1 MRKSCLKPDKEL
13 IEELCNKYGEDVRNA
28 VTDAII
34 SKNEDFQKVHKPIC
48 DIEDF
53 KEYHRHLIQLRP
65 DVAMLIHIF
74 HMDDDDTWESIWLR
88 DNNKYSIEDFDCIK
102 ESAHQLI
109 LQLEGNWCDLFIEAL
124 RDECNQILED
134 SNRKKET
141 LLQKKSKCRTIKT
154 TNRICPKSIK
164 KI

>member
-1 MRKSCLKPDKEL
+1 MRKSCLKPDKEF

-134 SNRKKET
+134 SDRKKET
-141 LLQKKSKCRTIKT
+141 SFQKKQSVEPSKQQIEYAP
-154 TNRICPKSIK
+154 NL
-164 KI
+164 

>member
-34 SKNEDFQKVHKPIC
+34 SKNEDFQKAHKPIC

-53 KEYHRHLIQLRP
+53 
-65 DVAMLIHIF
+65 
-74 HMDDDDTWESIWLR
+74 
-88 DNNKYSIEDFDCIK
+88 
-102 ESAHQLI
+102 I

-141 LLQKKSKCRTIKT
+141 LLQKNQSVEPSKQQIEYAP
-154 TNRICPKSIK
+154 NL
-164 KI
+164 

>member
-134 SNRKKET
+134 SDRKKET
-141 LLQKKSKCRTIKT
+141 SFQKKQSVEPSKQQIEYAP
-154 TNRICPKSIK
+154 NL
-164 KI
+164 